1 MATIPHEPS
10 RVVQERPSWS
20 VQFVV
25 PEMWTTLAIVVIWLS
40 VLFAAIYGPNLDTTS
55 AGGDHTTLP
64 SAIPLALFAFL
75 ATWVVARYGYGRNR
89 KRSD

>member
-20 VQFVV
+20 VQLVV